1 MKKLKMHSKDIV
13 QDNVSRIRDLF
24 PDCVKKVLDPTTG
37 QVHLSVDVEQLK
49 EALGVENHVDLRG
62 GGGVLSAGL
71 ARESGGNS
79 TCKQTNVE
87 HTPPKY
93 FKECRF

>member
-24 PDCVKKVLDPTTG
+24 PNCVEKVLDPTTG

-62 GGGVLSAGL
+62 GGS
-71 ARESGGNS
+71 SIS
-79 TCKQTNVE
+79 
-87 HTPPKY
+87 
-93 FKECRF
+93 